1 MKEEKTIG
9 QQLCKQLGKQIEEIC
24 SEICDKYCK
33 YPAIYDEETTG
44 ETMIDAVCSKCP
56 LGRL

>member
-1 MKEEKTIG
+1 MSDKSIR
-9 QQLCKQLGKQIEEIC
+9 QQLDEQIEEIC

-56 LGRL
+56 LGRLQ

>member
-1 MKEEKTIG
+1 MNEEKTIS
-9 QQLCKQLGKQIEEIC
+9 QQIEEIC

-56 LGRL
+56 LGKL